1 MLDRMTAA
9 VLSQC
14 RSRGVDAHSP
24 ICHFARPMP
33 DTPIIQGLS
42 LLAPRYDALICD
54 IWGVIH
60 NGREAFPGV
69 VDCLK
74 RFRASSGT
82 VLLLSN
88 APRPNGPIRD
98 QLAGFGVPPDAY
110 DALVTS
116 GDLTRQLMAE
126 RAPLKLHHL
135 GPDRD
140 LPLFENLAVARVA
153 LADAEAIVCT
163 GPFDDTKEGP
173 DDYRDYWKPALARRL
188 PFYCA
193 NPDLVVQRGDQLIYC
208 AGALAQAYEE
218 QGGEVVYLGKPH
230 LPIYDFVERHL
241 AKTIGRTIARNKWL
255 AIGDG
260 LKTDILGAKRAG
272 LDALLITGGIHEPEL
287 SGAGG
292 EPDPAKIATV
302 LAAQGLSAIAA
313 MRRLVW

>member
-1 MLDRMTAA
+1 
-9 VLSQC
+9 
-14 RSRGVDAHSP
+14 
-24 ICHFARPMP
+24 MP

-69 VDCLK
+69 VDCLV
-74 RFRASSGT
+74 RFRREQGV

-98 QLAGFGVPPDAY
+98 QLSGLGIPAGAY

-116 GDLTRQLMAE
+116 GDLTRQLIAE
-126 RAPLKLHHL
+126 RAPLKLHHV

-140 LPLFENLAVARVA
+140 LPLFEGLQVIRVA
-153 LADAEAIVCT
+153 MAEAQAIVCT

-173 DDYRDYWKPALARRL
+173 DDYRGYWREALQSKL
-188 PFYCA
+188 PFFCA

-208 AGALAQAYEE
+208 AGALAQSYEG
-218 QGGEVVYLGKPH
+218 QGGHVVYLGKPH
-230 LPIYDFVERHL
+230 LPVYDFVERHL
-241 AKTIGRTIARNKWL
+241 ASVTGRTIPRSKWL
-255 AIGDG
+255 AVGDG
-260 LKTDILGAKRAG
+260 LKTDIAGAKRAG
-272 LDALLITGGIHEPEL
+272 IDALLITGGIHEPEL
-287 SGAGG
+287 SDHAGA
-292 EPDPAKIATV
+292 PDPAKIATV
-302 LAAQGLSAIAA
+302 LSAQSLSAVAA